1 MAAAANARPTREANP
16 LFFDGPLP
24 APTNPG
30 EVYLAAIL
38 GELCAIREI
47 LMATA
52 PPRADGLVELR
63 EPKGNKSRRG

>member
-1 MAAAANARPTREANP
+1 MAAAAKPSP
-16 LFFDGPLP
+16 LFLDGPQP

-38 GELCAIREI
+38 GELCAIREL

-52 PPRADGLVELR
+52 PPRADAER
-63 EPKGNKSRRG
+63 EPKPRRR